1 MVLSGE
7 NSPTILYTTI
17 ILIAIDLLQSL
28 TALIVTVEIK
38 WPLQY
43 KDSGCN
49 ICTVLMYIIDSISDV
64 CKLIQ
69 PMAVIQNK
77 PSIDQLAPAACRPWQ
92 FGFMEA
98 FGV

>member
-38 WPLQY
+38 
-43 KDSGCN
+43 
-49 ICTVLMYIIDSISDV
+49 
-64 CKLIQ
+64 
-69 PMAVIQNK
+69 
-77 PSIDQLAPAACRPWQ
+77 
-92 FGFMEA
+92 
-98 FGV
+98 